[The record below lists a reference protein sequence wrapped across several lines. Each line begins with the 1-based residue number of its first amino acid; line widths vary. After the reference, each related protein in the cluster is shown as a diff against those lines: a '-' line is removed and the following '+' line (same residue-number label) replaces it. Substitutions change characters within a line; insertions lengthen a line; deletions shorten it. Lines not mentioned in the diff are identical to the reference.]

1 MRKQNPLV
9 FGLIGIVGV
18 GPRPFPLRLRQDS
31 PCDCVRLA
39 SLTREKHET
48 FSAFMWKPNLWP
60 TTYTFVFAFLAHLAG
75 RQTKA
80 DYFGTKECH
89 SRQPRR
95 TMRRTWNEVPN

>member
-48 FSAFMWKPNLWP
+48 FSAFM
-60 TTYTFVFAFLAHLAG
+60 
-75 RQTKA
+75 
-80 DYFGTKECH
+80 
-89 SRQPRR
+89 
-95 TMRRTWNEVPN
+95 